1 MRKVNTLKKK
11 ASNEKTQSILSQNK
25 NIQRLQIYNT
35 SPEVSDF
42 SELHDVPVTVATTR
56 PIPTLGQIYGNSV
69 INSDIYNDF
78 FLGPVNEN
86 LEVQFVTPGNSNNI
100 SNVSPGSGFNMVDT
114 NKEQGMSNQHSS
126 FTSNANHRAR
136 YFQSTNDNVRDWLSF
151 ELDHPTRDNES
162 AKSMT
167 VQETVILAKDSKIKP
182 VNPLHKMNTDT
193 KPLKPPNEFYA
204 TFKFPSTP
212 NPTRKREPCNSIQV
226 PSYIECPSEVLQR
239 TTNFETDGNDTSSTG
254 KDVDIQDDLSS
265 HACEHLD
272 DSSDATD
279 QYDWRLP
286 SSQCS
291 AIFKSSKCSE
301 TTDGSWR
308 QRGDLC
314 KPSSN
319 FSSQKC
325 AANCSYHEY
334 YYHYCWRKEVAIREN
349 NIQRLRDSLGKCKKC
364 QKYRR
369 YSNKNNKISKR
380 FVDLKNR
387 IVFGRGCKHRW
398 NRVWKKTTQRFTKW
412 SKSPSKFAKFRMMHY
427 LQRYNL
433 DNAVVQ
439 TTVLV
444 YNERGTDALSKGQRS
459 AAITTNTEV
468 RNGSIACTTSR
479 VKKCT
484 SSYPNHVNVGPSEFS
499 FVKLTKLPMVSQTTS
514 VEKSSPFQDLK
525 TFKELIK
532 LMDQSAKMRLSRQLS
547 KSTSYVVIPSD
558 KAENGTVTESLPP
571 LTNKITS
578 TLLHLKDQLPQ
589 NVCTQMIITC
599 NNAAT
604 DIKFNP
610 TLEASATTSE
620 LYCDS
625 KLTEDFTS
633 EHKSMMK
640 SMRITP
646 EPSNTKVS
654 TGTITFDPGFLNT
667 SSTVTDTVI
676 PCKRLENKGFATLTT
691 PKGTVL
697 SCTGTKIISVSS
709 VNLQADSVFYNRKY
723 ITNTA
728 MSTNLISTRN
738 MVCHTAPSLYQHT
751 LKDACLGIDID
762 AGYNIMKND
771 ETTSTTD
778 ITKALNFTI
787 GVSTTKLVDKSSFN
801 CGSPK
806 AQRSF
811 NADFRPSMHSMSTN
825 TEWAIQ
831 SRALIISNVAV
842 TEVRNTNMNDAFV
855 QYSDKEKNDTPKS
868 VDSGRIGRSRLM
880 SVRMLGDSFSDVD
893 TQAKPSMANAETHTT
908 PKGIVSASMLTSHFA
923 FDKTVN
929 VMKASKENNTDT
941 PEVKINKTW
950 SNIPS
955 RLEKQ
960 TDAQGLCN
968 NVFSQLT
975 LF

>member
-1 MRKVNTLKKK
+1 MDVSHEVSSNLSKSKDYTVAFGRMTSTRNKINKDVKHKSEEDKKEENKFYRTRQPVNFRRVIPNSNGRIDIAEVDKKPKPSHIPMRKVNTLKKK
-11 ASNEKTQSILSQNK
+11 ASKENTQSILSQNK

-35 SPEVSDF
+35 SPE
-42 SELHDVPVTVATTR
+42 LHDIPVTVATTR

-100 SNVSPGSGFNMVDT
+100 SNVSPGSGFNMADT

-162 AKSMT
+162 GYHSDSQPKYTSSGAKSNGFLDPRAEIIRKYSLLFNNKNQTKKSVSTTDIEKNTDAKSMT

-212 NPTRKREPCNSIQV
+212 NPTRKKEPYNSIQV

-265 HACEHLD
+265 HACEHMD
-272 DSSDATD
+272 DSSEATD

-349 NIQRLRDSLGKCKKC
+349 NIQKLRDSLGRCKKC

-459 AAITTNTEV
+459 AAITTDTEV
-468 RNGSIACTTSR
+468 RNGS
-479 VKKCT
+479 
-484 SSYPNHVNVGPSEFS
+484 
-499 FVKLTKLPMVSQTTS
+499 
-514 VEKSSPFQDLK
+514 
-525 TFKELIK
+525 
-532 LMDQSAKMRLSRQLS
+532 
-547 KSTSYVVIPSD
+547 
-558 KAENGTVTESLPP
+558 
-571 LTNKITS
+571 
-578 TLLHLKDQLPQ
+578 
-589 NVCTQMIITC
+589 
-599 NNAAT
+599 
-604 DIKFNP
+604 
-610 TLEASATTSE
+610 
-620 LYCDS
+620 
-625 KLTEDFTS
+625 
-633 EHKSMMK
+633 
-640 SMRITP
+640 
-646 EPSNTKVS
+646 
-654 TGTITFDPGFLNT
+654 
-667 SSTVTDTVI
+667 
-676 PCKRLENKGFATLTT
+676 
-691 PKGTVL
+691 
-697 SCTGTKIISVSS
+697 
-709 VNLQADSVFYNRKY
+709 
-723 ITNTA
+723 
-728 MSTNLISTRN
+728 
-738 MVCHTAPSLYQHT
+738 
-751 LKDACLGIDID
+751 
-762 AGYNIMKND
+762 
-771 ETTSTTD
+771 
-778 ITKALNFTI
+778 
-787 GVSTTKLVDKSSFN
+787 
-801 CGSPK
+801 
-806 AQRSF
+806 
-811 NADFRPSMHSMSTN
+811 
-825 TEWAIQ
+825 
-831 SRALIISNVAV
+831 
-842 TEVRNTNMNDAFV
+842 
-855 QYSDKEKNDTPKS
+855 
-868 VDSGRIGRSRLM
+868 
-880 SVRMLGDSFSDVD
+880 
-893 TQAKPSMANAETHTT
+893 
-908 PKGIVSASMLTSHFA
+908 SML
-923 FDKTVN
+923 
-929 VMKASKENNTDT
+929 
-941 PEVKINKTW
+941 
-950 SNIPS
+950 
-955 RLEKQ
+955 L
-960 TDAQGLCN
+960 
-968 NVFSQLT
+968 
-975 LF
+975 